1 MPALFSIEINA
12 HSLTYLLLLALEKK
26 ITDEALQLTL
36 FNSQICEGYFRTAR
50 SMSGSFS
57 TVVNFSVHEF
67 LQRASKLSLLQD
79 IRFASDLNLNNLVF
93 PRHHKLWSRA
103 NLPSLASSASL
114 LTEKA
119 IEETVFSAYI
129 EASRILASCNLSIL
143 DPTDQMISFDE
154 VNLLAS
160 KKLGA
165 SKLKTASNQ
174 SFDWSSQSREGEEE
188 DEEDE
193 AEEKSQYSHH
203 PGDDNDAD
211 CDVPSG
217 DNDECNLS
225 VLSNVSRST
234 VNGIRI
240 FDAIDDR
247 HRDSFF
253 RVEINGQE
261 KFLHKQAATW
271 YLSTDKA
278 ALSSDRLKRVQSK

>member
-12 HSLTYLLLLALEKK
+12 HSLTYLLLLASERKN
-26 ITDEALQLTL
+26 TDETLQLTL

-79 IRFASDLNLNNLVF
+79 IKFASDLNLNNLVF
-93 PRHHKLWSRA
+93 PRHHKVWSRA
-103 NLPSLASSASL
+103 NLPSLASSAPL

-119 IEETVFSAYI
+119 IEETVFRAYL

-154 VNLLAS
+154 VNFLAS

-165 SKLKTASNQ
+165 SKMKRASNQ
-174 SFDWSSQSREGEEE
+174 SFDWSSQNRAGEEE

-193 AEEKSQYSHH
+193 AEETSQYSHH

-211 CDVPSG
+211 CDAPAG

-234 VNGIRI
+234 VDGIRI

-247 HRDSFF
+247 RRDSFF

-261 KFLHKQAATW
+261 KFLRKQAATW